1 MKRPVAAWI
10 LTGICLSVAAM
21 ASWMAPAANAQVP
34 NASVTGVVYDQ
45 YGKPFP
51 DISLT
56 FVNDQGLKIE
66 AKTDKN
72 GHYAAR
78 AMRAGV
84 YTVTLKSQDKQLYQ
98 IQILAEA
105 AKEITKDI
113 SFKELIA
120 KEGGAAAEAV
130 KKQEEETNKYEAMKT
145 HFTSGAAA
153 LDQVK
158 QARTDLRT
166 TPPDQRDA
174 VKQRLESAANT
185 AIVEFQASQKAAP
198 EKDSNLPLIWAKLG
212 ESYDAAGKNE
222 EAAEAYQKAIALNTG
237 KPEIAASHYNNLGN
251 VYAKLG
257 KIDDA
262 KAAYQKSAEL
272 DPTNAAMAWRN
283 FGIVLTNLG
292 RMKEAVEPLKKA
304 VEIDPKSA
312 QGWYLLAGAL
322 LASGEQ
328 KQVGDKLTYEV
339 PPETAEAYQK
349 AMSLDPNGPIGKDAK
364 AGLEALQQLA
374 PGIQT
379 KVNTRQNKP

>member
-1 MKRPVAAWI
+1 MSKRPAAIWMAIAFTMILVA
-10 LTGICLSVAAM
+10 V
-21 ASWMAPAANAQVP
+21 ASWMAPTAKAQFPSGAV
-34 NASVTGVVYDQ
+34 VGVVYDQ
-45 YGKPFP
+45 NGKPFA
-51 DISLT
+51 DVTVL
-56 FVNDQGLKIE
+56 FEDEQGKKTE
-66 AKTDKN
+66 VKTDKN
-72 GHYAAR
+72 GKYEAR
-78 AMRAGV
+78 NIRAGI
-84 YTVTLKSQDKQLYQ
+84 YTVKVKSQDKQLYQ
-98 IQILAEA
+98 FQVKVDAQQEV
-105 AKEITKDI
+105 THDVN
-113 SFKELIA
+113 FKELIA

-130 KKQEEETNKYEAMKT
+130 KKQEEEKQKFEGMKA
-145 HFTSGAAA
+145 HFDAGVAA
-153 LDQVK
+153 LTQVS
-158 QARTDLRT
+158 QARAELRAV
-166 TPPDQRDA
+166 PADQRAA
-174 VKQRLESAANT
+174 VRQKLSDAANQAVT
-185 AIVEFQASQKAAP
+185 EFEASQKAAP
-198 EKDSNLPLIWAKLG
+198 EKDQNLHLIWAKLG

-222 EAAEAYQKAIALNTG
+222 EAVDAYQKAIAL
-237 KPEIAASHYNNLGN
+237 KPEMAGYYNNLGN
-251 VYAKLG
+251 AYARLG

-272 DPTNAAMAWRN
+272 DPPNAATAWRN

-379 KVNTRQNKP
+379 KVNTRKKKS